1 MDANELIE
9 LSTTVVVVGTEKAL
23 INRLD
28 SGTVGVKSTAAV
40 ARRLVGIQA
49 ATANTGYIIGRI
61 DQRPVITLDMALGNG
76 LDQIIP
82 CDILIAVGQ
91 SLTFTAQSASG
102 TAAVA
107 VQCHV
112 AHG

>member
-23 INRLD
+23 VNRLD
-28 SGTVGVKSTAAV
+28 SGTTGIRSTGAV
-40 ARRLVGIQA
+40 ARRLVGLQV
-49 ATANTGYIIGRI
+49 ATANTGYVVGRI
-61 DQRPVITLDMALGNG
+61 DQKPVITVDMALGNG

-82 CDILIAVGQ
+82 CDIPIAVGQ